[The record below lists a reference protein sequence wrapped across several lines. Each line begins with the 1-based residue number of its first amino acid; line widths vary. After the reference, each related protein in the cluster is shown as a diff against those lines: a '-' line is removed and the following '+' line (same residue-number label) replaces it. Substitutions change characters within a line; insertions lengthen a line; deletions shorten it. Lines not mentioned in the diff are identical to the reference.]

1 MLERIGIHLSFNF
14 IYILY
19 IRHLISPTIVANSDY
34 ILVILCFC
42 LAMFFTLVLEAWH
55 YLLIDLIKHLKL
67 SILSIV
73 LVIIGCLW
81 IRFNLYMILCLGY
94 LGIMMLFDLYRTYQ
108 MQKALILYKKR
119 NSSEL

>member
-1 MLERIGIHLSFNF
+1 MLERIGIHLSVNF

-19 IRHLISPTIVANSDY
+19 IRHLISPAIVANSDY
-34 ILVILCFC
+34 VLVILCFC
-42 LAMFFTLVLEAWH
+42 LAVFFTLLLEAWH
-55 YLLIDLIKHLKL
+55 YLLIDLIKRVKL
-67 SILSIV
+67 AVLTII

-94 LGIMMLFDLYRTYQ
+94 LGIMMLVDLSRAYQ
-108 MQKALILYKKR
+108 MQKALMIYKKR